1 MTPTAGQTAG
11 RPCATPGPHSAA
23 PPPGSRYAS
32 AELAPDP
39 SAAAKARRL
48 IRDHLARWHMDDLA
62 DDAQAI
68 ASELAANAIAAVPP
82 GSPGLCLILAIHHRP
97 PELKIIMWDSGPG
110 QPCPA
115 NLGDDAETGRGLAII
130 DHLTGRNWGW
140 WPTPR
145 SGGKVVWAALKAAP
159 AASGDLA
166 ARFMP
171 LAPAWPE
178 RARHLMP
185 GRAGPRMPHAHA
197 RL

>member
-1 MTPTAGQTAG
+1 MTRAAGHAAD
-11 RPCATPGPHSAA
+11 RPSATPVPGPHPAA
-23 PPPGSRYAS
+23 RPPASRYAS

-97 PELKIIMWDSGPG
+97 PELKIIMWDNGPG

-115 NLGDDAETGRGLAII
+115 NPGDDAETGRGLAII

-145 SGGKVVWAALKAAP
+145 SGGKVVWAALRAAP
-159 AASGDLA
+159 AASGGLA
-166 ARFMP
+166 ARFIP
-171 LAPAWPE
+171 
-178 RARHLMP
+178 
-185 GRAGPRMPHAHA
+185 
-197 RL
+197 